1 MTESTDRTL
10 LALFLIIAILAVIV
24 YFSPRVATR
33 GVVTNRWYTT
43 TAPASAGTVV
53 RGISPV
59 SSSRSQSYYSSDS
72 SSSYTTTSTP
82 QNTTTTTYYNY

>member
-33 GVVTNRWYTT
+33 GVVTNRFYTT
-43 TAPASAGTVV
+43 SPASAGTVV

-59 SSSRSQSYYSSDS
+59 SSSRSSTSYSSDT

-82 QNTTTTTYYNY
+82 RNSTTTTYYNY

>member
-24 YFSPRVATR
+24 YFSPRVANR
-33 GVVTNRWYTT
+33 GMVTNRWYTT
-43 TAPASAGTVV
+43 TAPASAGTAV

-59 SSSRSQSYYSSDS
+59 SNSRSSSYSSNT
-72 SSSYTTTSTP
+72 SSSYTTSSTP
-82 QNTTTTTYYNY
+82 QTTTTTTYYNN